1 MVYLTYGQELFMII
15 FIYGSQLNVNII
27 EELIALIKFHSIL
40 IFLTMI
46 SDRYNINWM
55 VPVHTINWKVQS
67 ESSIIRFRTSKPLDL
82 L

>member
-46 SDRYNINWM
+46 SDRYNIN
-55 VPVHTINWKVQS
+55 
-67 ESSIIRFRTSKPLDL
+67 
-82 L
+82 